1 MRTRKRWLKITWV
14 ELVSIIL
21 FLVLAA
27 LVILPGITPAYE
39 AQRRAACQ
47 NNLRQLGSA
56 LLMYAHEDAAG
67 RLPRMHGY
75 EIYGAASNAP
85 GCLNVHDD
93 FDFGPDTTALYPQ
106 YLGDPL
112 VFVCPSGP
120 HGKRPSLFLGRIT
133 IGSNG
138 YMEGAVDATGLVR
151 DDGSGQCAHTGRITN
166 GDVSYTYLPWVV
178 GHDTPGYYDNP
189 VIDEQLAA
197 EHGLPLSGPA
207 QLVALAIRLRQA
219 QAQDLI
225 ASMQLLEED
234 IDLGEGLGMLG
245 DPFVRGGCDT
255 GRERQTVLRRTS
267 DHVEQELFN
276 PPVSYFGRNLI
287 SQSVIPVL
295 FDHVTNAPAGSSHFP
310 RGGNILYLDGHV
322 RFVKFPAH
330 FPQSESWVTVMN
342 AAKAGQTH

>member
-27 LVILPGITPAYE
+27 LVLLPGITPAYE

-56 LLMYAHEDAAG
+56 FLMYAREDAAG

-75 EIYGAASNAP
+75 EPFGAASNAP

-106 YLGDPL
+106 YLENPL

-120 HGKRPSLFLGRIT
+120 YGKRPSLFLGRIT

-138 YMEGAVDATGLVR
+138 YLEGAVDATGLVR

-178 GHDTPGYYDNP
+178 GHDTPAFEASP
-189 VIDEQLAA
+189 VIDEELAA
-197 EHGLPLSGPA
+197 RHGLPMSGAA
-207 QLVALAIRLRQA
+207 QLVAVAMQLNQA
-219 QAQDLI
+219 QALEPTES
-225 ASMQLLEED
+225 ARLLDEN
-234 IDLGEGLGMLG
+234 IDLAKLLGMLG
-245 DPFVRGGCDT
+245 DPYVHAGSNT
-255 GRERQTVLRRTS
+255 GREVQTELFRLS
-267 DHVEQELFN
+267 DHVEGEVMD
-276 PPVSYFGRNLI
+276 PPASYFGGLI
-287 SQSVIPVL
+287 SQANIPVL
-295 FDHVTNAPAGSSHFP
+295 FDHVTNAPAGSSHIP

-330 FPQSESWVTVMN
+330 FPQSESWVKVMN
-342 AAKAGQTH
+342 AANAGQTH